1 MKREIVER
9 MKMILKREEELR
21 KELEFNRENNIGVWE
36 TKINLNHVLSMKREL
51 IETYGLRKGV
61 I

>member
-36 TKINLNHVLSMKREL
+36 TKVNLNHVLSMKREL